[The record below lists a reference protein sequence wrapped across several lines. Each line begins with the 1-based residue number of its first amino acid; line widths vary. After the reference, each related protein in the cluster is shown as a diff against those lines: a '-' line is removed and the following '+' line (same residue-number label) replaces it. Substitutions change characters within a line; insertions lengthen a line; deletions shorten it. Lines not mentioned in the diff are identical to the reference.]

1 MAQMSPP
8 TPGQFR
14 RGLRVLQI
22 LQSIRSIVSSYHWV
36 MKRTHVYLK
45 VDLEVK
51 AGDDPRKLAEELCRR
66 LMQAYGVRAVE
77 VSSLVEKD

>member
-1 MAQMSPP
+1 
-8 TPGQFR
+8 
-14 RGLRVLQI
+14 
-22 LQSIRSIVSSYHWV
+22 